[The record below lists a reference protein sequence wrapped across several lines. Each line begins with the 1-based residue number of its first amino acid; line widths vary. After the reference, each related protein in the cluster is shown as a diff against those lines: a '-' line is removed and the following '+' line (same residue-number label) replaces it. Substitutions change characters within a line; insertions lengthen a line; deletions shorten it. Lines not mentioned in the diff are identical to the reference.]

1 MDPKLKKIL
10 EDFSVAIQ
18 EYEAEGNM
26 IPDEV
31 DDIWLLVTYQLQE
44 EGNKTNNE

>member
-10 EDFSVAIQ
+10 EDFSVAIH